1 MTVTPGLGSM
11 RRVAMGVMLIVAGQT
26 VIARANGET
35 PVPDV
40 DSINSGRAIYEQHC
54 ASCHGANAEG
64 APNWQERD
72 ARGELPAPPH
82 NAEGHTWR
90 HSDAALYEMVSR
102 GWRDPFNKSKRLTMP
117 AFGGEM
123 SPRTDSRGDWLSQD
137 TVDSRATPVSIG
149 RDPRSSRAEPDALA
163 LDYRKDNRFL

>member
-1 MTVTPGLGSM
+1 
-11 RRVAMGVMLIVAGQT
+11 MLIVAGQT

-90 HSDAALYEMVSR
+90 QLRCRSV
-102 GWRDPFNKSKRLTMP
+102 RD
-117 AFGGEM
+117 GEQ
-123 SPRTDSRGDWLSQD
+123 GL
-137 TVDSRATPVSIG
+137 A
-149 RDPRSSRAEPDALA
+149 RSVQQV
-163 LDYRKDNRFL
+163 